1 MIPMANDLFSKQADL
16 YARYRPTYPEGLYDY
31 ILSFVK
37 EKNTAW
43 DCATGN
49 GQAAVVLADHFK
61 KVIATDI
68 STAQIE
74 KATPKENIQYLVCPA
89 ESTPFQEN
97 IFELV
102 TVAQAYHWIKWK
114 EFKKEVTR
122 VCKPGAIIAIWAYYR
137 NTTGDKKVDDTVYNF
152 YENVTKPYWDYE
164 RKYVEEKYSTVEF
177 DYDPIPVKD
186 FETTLEWKQEDM
198 IGYISSWSAIQKFIK
213 VNGHSPISIIEEEI
227 KKLWP
232 EGEVKNVV
240 FPIYLKLG
248 RVLK

>member
-1 MIPMANDLFSKQADL
+1 MAKDLFSKQSDL
-16 YARYRPTYPEGLYDY
+16 YARYRPTYPKELYDY

-37 EKNTAW
+37 EKNIAW

-49 GQAAVVLADHFK
+49 GQAAVALADHFK

-68 STAQIE
+68 SAAQIE
-74 KATPKENIQYLVCPA
+74 KATFKENIEYIVGPA

-97 IFELV
+97 TFDLV
-102 TVAQAYHWIKWK
+102 TIAQAYHWIKWK

-122 VCKPGAIIAIWAYYR
+122 VCKPGAIIAIWTYYR
-137 NTTGDKKVDDTVYNF
+137 NTIGGKKIDDAVHNF

-164 RKYVEEKYSTVEF
+164 RKYVEEKYTTVEF
-177 DYDPIPVKD
+177 DYDLLPVKD
-186 FETTLEWKQEDM
+186 FETTLEWQREDL
-198 IGYISSWSAIQKFIK
+198 IGYISSWSALQKFIK
-213 VNGHSPISIIEEEI
+213 VNGHSPITIIEEEI

-232 EGEVKNVV
+232 KDEVKKVT

-248 RVLK
+248 MVLK

>member
-1 MIPMANDLFSKQADL
+1 MAKDLFSKQSDL
-16 YARYRPTYPEGLYDY
+16 YARYRPTYPKELYEY

-49 GQAAVVLADHFK
+49 GQAAVVLADLFK

-68 STAQIE
+68 SAAQIE
-74 KATPKENIQYLVCPA
+74 KAIIKENIEYLVCPA
-89 ESTPFQEN
+89 ESTPFKEN
-97 IFELV
+97 TFDLV
-102 TVAQAYHWIKWK
+102 TVAQAYHWIKWD

-122 VCKPGAIIAIWAYYR
+122 VCKAGAIIAIWTYNR
-137 NTTGDKKVDDTVYNF
+137 NTIGNKQIDEAVYNF
-152 YENVTKPYWDYE
+152 YENVTKRYWDYE
-164 RKYVEEKYSTVEF
+164 RKYVDERYSTVEF
-177 DYDPIPVKD
+177 DYDLLPAKN
-186 FETTLEWKQEDM
+186 FETILNWKREDF

-213 VNGHSPISIIEEEI
+213 INGHSPIPIFEEEI
-227 KKLWP
+227 NKLWA

>member
-1 MIPMANDLFSKQADL
+1 MAKDLFSQQSDL
-16 YARYRPTYPEGLYDY
+16 YARYRPTYPKELYDY

-68 STAQIE
+68 SAAQID
-74 KATPKENIQYLVCPA
+74 KAIKKDNIEYSVCSA
-89 ESTPFQEN
+89 ESTPFEEN
-97 IFELV
+97 TFDLI
-102 TVAQAYHWIKWK
+102 TVAQAYHWINWK
-114 EFKKEVTR
+114 DFKKEVTR
-122 VCKPGAIIAIWAYYR
+122 VCKPGAIIAIWTYYR
-137 NTTGDKKVDDTVYNF
+137 TTTGDKKVDDAVYSF
-152 YENVTKPYWDYE
+152 YENVTKPYWNKE

-177 DYDPIPVKD
+177 DYDLLPAKD
-186 FETTLEWKQEDM
+186 FETTLNWQREDM
-198 IGYISSWSAIQKFIK
+198 IGYISSWSAIQKYIK
-213 VNGHSPISIIEEEI
+213 INGRSPIPIIEEEI

-232 EGEVKNVV
+232 EGEVRKVN

-248 RVLK
+248 KI

>member
-1 MIPMANDLFSKQADL
+1 MAKDLFSQQSDL
-16 YARYRPTYPEGLYDY
+16 YARYRPTYPKELYDY

-68 STAQIE
+68 SAPQID
-74 KATPKENIQYLVCPA
+74 KAIKKDNIVYSVCSA
-89 ESTPFQEN
+89 ESTPFEEN
-97 IFELV
+97 TFDLI
-102 TVAQAYHWIKWK
+102 TVAQAYHWINWK
-114 EFKKEVTR
+114 DFKKEVTR
-122 VCKPGAIIAIWAYYR
+122 VCKPGAIIAIWTYYR
-137 NTTGDKKVDDTVYNF
+137 TTTGDKKVDDAVYSF
-152 YENVTKPYWDYE
+152 YENVTKPYWNKE

-177 DYDPIPVKD
+177 DYDLLPAKD
-186 FETTLEWKQEDM
+186 FETTLNWQREDM
-198 IGYISSWSAIQKFIK
+198 IGYISSWSAIQKYIK
-213 VNGHSPISIIEEEI
+213 INGRSPIPIIEEEI

-232 EGEVKNVV
+232 EGEVRKVN

-248 RVLK
+248 KI